1 MRYTHHDPAGPPAVH
16 VQGLHKSYG
25 SHTVLHGLDLA
36 VHEPI
41 HALLGPNGAGKTTLI
56 NILSTLIPADRGRV
70 QILGLDLPEDRREVQ
85 RLISVTGQFAA
96 VDELLNA
103 TENLQMMARL
113 LGLGRRAARARSAEL
128 LEQFNLT
135 AAASKPVNTY
145 SGGMRRRLDLAI
157 SMISTPALLFLD
169 EPTTGLDTRSR
180 QMLWSQIRTLAAGGT
195 TVLLTTQY
203 LEEADVLA
211 DRVSVLDDG
220 SIVAQGTPEQLKAA
234 VGGTVLELRDDAG
247 SINQEIATDGTVEHV
262 CNTLS
267 ALRWTHAHQPVN
279 LRRPTMDEA
288 FLHLTGA
295 AATVGATPEIDPD
308 SPSAPHPDH
317 RQGALR

>member
-1 MRYTHHDPAGPPAVH
+1 MKYTHSDPAGSPAVH

-25 SHTVLHGLDLA
+25 SHTVLDGLDLA
-36 VHEPI
+36 VTEPV

-70 QILGLDLPEDRREVQ
+70 QILGLDLPDDRREVQ

-113 LGLGRRAARARSAEL
+113 LGLGRKAARARSAEL

-135 AAASKPVNTY
+135 AAATKPVTTY

-157 SMISTPALLFLD
+157 SMICTPALLFLD

-211 DRVSVLDDG
+211 DRVSVLDEG

-234 VGGTVLELRDDAG
+234 VGGTVLELLDDAG
-247 SINQEIATDGTVEHV
+247 SVNQEIATDGTVEHV
-262 CNTLS
+262 CSTLS
-267 ALRWTHAHQPVN
+267 ALRWTHAHQRVN

-295 AATVGATPEIDPD
+295 EATVGAAPGAGPG

-317 RQGALR
+317 HQGALR